1 MIDDDEDG
9 VRDRNDGLFVAALA
23 LHAPVFLREIHAF
36 GSGGGMCRLGVRSHR
51 ERLRVFPEKCLPADS
66 LLPGQSPAHEAKR
79 CSDPKR
85 SISAPI
91 LALQPYDGCPRDRV
105 EKGPS

>member
-1 MIDDDEDG
+1 MAYLWPRLPFMRLYFSARYMPL
-9 VRDRNDGLFVAALA
+9 VLAAA
-23 LHAPVFLREIHAF
+23 CAASVSA
-36 GSGGGMCRLGVRSHR
+36 VRSHR